1 MQIVR
6 LVFMA
11 VLIALIVYLAMFY
24 GREESKVYQCS
35 LAEISPDYPV
45 DVKNMCRKLMRKY
58 Q

>member
-1 MQIVR
+1 MQTIR

-11 VLIALIVYLAMFY
+11 VLLALIVYLAMFY

-35 LAEISPDYPV
+35 LAEISPDYPIE
-45 DVKNMCRKLMRKY
+45 VKNMCRKLVRKP